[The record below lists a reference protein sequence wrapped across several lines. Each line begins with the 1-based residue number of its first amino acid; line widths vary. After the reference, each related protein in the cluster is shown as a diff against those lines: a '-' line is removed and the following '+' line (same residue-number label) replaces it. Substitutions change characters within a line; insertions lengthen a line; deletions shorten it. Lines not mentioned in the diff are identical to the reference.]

1 MEVNEDVAR
10 LIVMIQLITIYYVCV
25 RVCACVLHSSEI
37 GETMHCVIAID
48 VLVALFLLIIL
59 GS

>member
-10 LIVMIQLITIYYVCV
+10 LIVMNQLITIYYVCLW
-25 RVCACVLHSSEI
+25 VLHSSEI
-37 GETMHCVIAID
+37 VEAIHCVIAID
-48 VLVALFLLIIL
+48 VLVALFHLFIL